1 MISGD
6 AIMAEGE
13 RSEILV
19 KLAVMDE
26 KLDKALAQG
35 CDHEARIR
43 KLEGRGGRL
52 WDILVGALLTGIVG
66 MIIVWATKG

>member
-1 MISGD
+1 
-6 AIMAEGE
+6 MADGE

-52 WDILVGALLTGIVG
+52 WDILIGAILTGVVG
-66 MIIVWATKG
+66 LFIAWAMKG